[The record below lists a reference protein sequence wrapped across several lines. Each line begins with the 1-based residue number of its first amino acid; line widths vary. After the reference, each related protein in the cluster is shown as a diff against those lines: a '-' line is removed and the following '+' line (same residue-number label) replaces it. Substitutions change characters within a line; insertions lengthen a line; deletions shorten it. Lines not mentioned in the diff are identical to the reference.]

1 MRIILLSS
9 NSMLLSSNQFFA
21 FLHVVHFGYSI
32 NKFSSPALVIELKN
46 NLAVDTSIDQIKKKN
61 YPDRI
66 KEYIG
71 NVFLVGITYNDDKH
85 HECVIEKI

>member
-1 MRIILLSS
+1 MIVRE
-9 NSMLLSSNQFFA
+9 MPAGKGFA
-21 FLHVVHFGYSI
+21 DLVFLPMPKVD
-32 NKFSSPALVIELKN
+32 KPALVIELKN

-66 KEYIG
+66 KEYLG
-71 NVFLVGITYNDDKH
+71 NVVLVGITYNDDKH

>member
-1 MRIILLSS
+1 MIVRE
-9 NSMLLSSNQFFA
+9 MPAGKGFA
-21 FLHVVHFGYSI
+21 DIVFLPLHKVD
-32 NKFSSPALVIELKN
+32 KPALVIELKN
-46 NLAVDTSIDQIKKKN
+46 KQAVNTAIDQIKKKN

-71 NVFLVGITYNDDKH
+71 NVFLVGITYNEDKH